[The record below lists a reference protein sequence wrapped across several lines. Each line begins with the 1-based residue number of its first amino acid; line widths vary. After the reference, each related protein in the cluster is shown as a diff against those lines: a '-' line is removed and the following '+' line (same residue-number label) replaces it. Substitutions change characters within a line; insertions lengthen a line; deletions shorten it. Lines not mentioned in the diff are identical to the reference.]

1 MKTWPFDKF
10 NIGFMEK
17 NMAYMIGYG
26 FTVSVVC
33 NYVLSGSLSTGAYL
47 IMSLWMLINSV
58 VYSPP
63 LVQFNSK
70 DDIVRVCTNS
80 AERKQL
86 KNAYNEHRRNIR
98 KEPKYR

>member
-1 MKTWPFDKF
+1 MKTWPFDKY

-17 NMAYMIGYG
+17 NIAYMIGYG
-26 FTVSVVC
+26 FTVSLIC
-33 NYVLSGSLSTGAYL
+33 NYVLSGPFSTGAYL

-63 LVQFNSK
+63 LVQFESK
-70 DDIVRVCTNS
+70 EDILRIFANS

-86 KNAYNEHRRNIR
+86 KNAYN
-98 KEPKYR
+98 